1 MALPAKLIALLGSG
15 ALAASAA
22 AYFVMAPSSGPS
34 AGDASGSAGDAAE
47 SSPAAET
54 DEEEDGLQ
62 PCIAPDRILYASTS
76 GGPCLPGHKRLR
88 LKDDEEDGTCELC
101 DPFDDEEGRE
111 KAYELEARIEAL
123 EKTAYFEVVD
133 KDDRVIFRV
142 GPEGARLFDARSNP
156 VADLGGS
163 AAGGWLTLR
172 SGDAEV
178 SFAATGSSGMRIREG
193 GVTRMDVGTV
203 QGGPYAL
210 RVSSPTSIIAG
221 IGQSRAG
228 GGAVIVGTPTQAKAT
243 LTINDG
249 RGMVSVF
256 NRSAKDGAAL
266 TEARIGGGLLD
277 LGLADGNAAVRMGHN
292 GNRYGIVLAGP
303 VLGLP
308 LVPRTGLPGS
318 YFMGCAS
325 GERPACVPS
334 VAAGN

>member
-1 MALPAKLIALLGSG
+1 MALPAKLVALIGSG

-22 AYFVMAPSSGPS
+22 AYFAMAPSTGPGAADDGDS
-34 AGDASGSAGDAAE
+34 AGEAE
-47 SSPAAET
+47 TSPAQ
-54 DEEEDGLQ
+54 EEERLH
-62 PCIAPDRILYASTS
+62 PCIAPGGVLHASTS
-76 GGPCLPGHKRLR
+76 RGPCLPGHRRLR

-101 DPFDDEEGRE
+101 DPFDDQEEGE
-111 KAYELEARIEAL
+111 KANELEARIEAL
-123 EKTAYFEVVD
+123 EKAPYFEVVD

-193 GVTRMDVGTV
+193 GVTRMDVGTI

-256 NRSAKDGAAL
+256 KDSSKDGGAL
-266 TEARIGGGLLD
+266 TEAGIGGGLVD
-277 LGLADGNAAVRMGHN
+277 LGLANGNSAVKMGHN

-308 LVPRTGLPGS
+308 LIPRSALPGS

-334 VAAGN
+334 IAGGN

>member
-1 MALPAKLIALLGSG
+1 MALPAKLVALIGSA

-22 AYFVMAPSSGPS
+22 AYFAMAPSASPGAADGGDS
-34 AGDASGSAGDAAE
+34 AEEAE
-47 SSPAAET
+47 TSPAQE
-54 DEEEDGLQ
+54 DERLR
-62 PCIAPDRILYASTS
+62 PCVAPNGILYASTKK
-76 GGPCLPGHKRLR
+76 GPCLPGHRRLE
-88 LKDDEEDGTCELC
+88 LEDDEEDGTCELC
-101 DPFDDEEGRE
+101 DPFDDQEEPE
-111 KAYELEARIEAL
+111 KASELEARIDAL
-123 EKTAYFEVVD
+123 EKTPYFEVVD
-133 KDDRVIFRV
+133 ENDRVIFRV

-163 AAGGWLTLR
+163 EAGGWLTLR

-178 SFAATGSSGMRIREG
+178 SLAATGSSGMRIREG
-193 GVTRMDVGTV
+193 GVERMDIGTV
-203 QGGPYAL
+203 RGGPYAF
-210 RVSSPTSIIAG
+210 RVSSSASIIAG

-228 GGAVIVGTPTQAKAT
+228 SGVVIVGTPTQAKAT
-243 LTINDG
+243 LTLNDG

-256 NRSAKDGAAL
+256 NQSEKDGAAL

-277 LGLADGNAAVRMGHN
+277 IGMADGNSAVRMGHN

-308 LVPRTGLPGS
+308 LIPRSALPGS

-334 VAAGN
+334 IAAGN